1 LPLVDFCLLSPAV
14 DEQPYL
20 YTLGVA
26 SDAGASLIEGP
37 LDQSN
42 PLYSGKGQKHMK
54 LKRPNLKKVFATLT
68 FISLA
73 FAASLTYSLIGGH
86 STNAESANSLS
97 NISAAPA
104 ASSSA
109 ISAAAQA
116 VMPNTPV
123 FALNADNVISV
134 LVPGTTSF
142 VRLVRVTQANGNLIG
157 IDFRPGDGKN
167 TALYALAD
175 TGTIY
180 TINLTANGLG
190 NVTQV
195 SNMTT
200 RFPCGVQSLA
210 DFNPVVNAL
219 RLIGSNTFNYAV
231 VNSGGNLNAMAIQ
244 TSLTYGPNDVNRGRI
259 PEVSAGTYDNNVVG
273 AATTRFYAIDYDLDA
288 LLTIAAPVGGSSATA
303 GGVLQTLGPLVN
315 PSGQRINI
323 SSTGDIDIFT
333 TANGTNNLV
342 GVSGRTFFTI
352 NLAAF
357 NPAVTPG
364 GQTNIVTNGVTMPDD
379 GNLLI
384 DVAAAPLQYQAENA
398 TQGGGNRAD
407 TTNAGFI
414 GTGYANF
421 ADGVANGFTEF
432 QVNQNGTKTLIF
444 RYANG
449 SAANR
454 PCNVTVNGASVG
466 TVAFPPTGSFAT
478 FRTVTLPVNLGTG
491 GGFRA
496 LRITSTTAAGG
507 PDLDQVFVQ

>member
-1 LPLVDFCLLSPAV
+1 
-14 DEQPYL
+14 
-20 YTLGVA
+20 
-26 SDAGASLIEGP
+26 
-37 LDQSN
+37 
-42 PLYSGKGQKHMK
+42 MK

-73 FAASLTYSLIGGH
+73 FAASLTYSLMSGH
-86 STNAESANSLS
+86 STSAKSAYTPS
-97 NISAAPA
+97 NMSAAPA

-109 ISAAAQA
+109 ISAAAQITN
-116 VMPNTPV
+116 MPFTPV

-157 IDFRPGDGKN
+157 IDFRPADGKN

-200 RFPCGVQSLA
+200 RFPCGVQSLM

-244 TSLTYGPNDVNRGRI
+244 TSLTYGATDVNRGRI

-273 AATTRFYAIDYDLDA
+273 AATTRFYAIDYDLDT

-315 PSGQRINI
+315 PSGQRINV
-323 SSTGDIDIFT
+323 SSTADVDIYT

-357 NPAVTPG
+357 NPAVAPG
-364 GQTNIVTNGVTMPDD
+364 GQTNIVTNGVTMPDE

-398 TQGGGNRAD
+398 TLGGGNIPEA
-407 TTNAGFI
+407 TNAGFI
-414 GTGYANF
+414 GTGYVNF
-421 ADGVANGFTEF
+421 ADNVAGGTTSF

-449 SAANR
+449 SAVNR
-454 PCNVTVNGASVG
+454 PCNITVNGVSVG
-466 TVAFPPTGSFAT
+466 TVAFAPTGAFT
-478 FRTVTLPVNLGTG
+478 TYRTVTLPVNLGTG
-491 GGFRA
+491 GGFREV
-496 LRITSTTAAGG
+496 RVTSTTANGG
-507 PDLDQVFVQ
+507 PNLDQMFVTQ

>member
-1 LPLVDFCLLSPAV
+1 
-14 DEQPYL
+14 
-20 YTLGVA
+20 
-26 SDAGASLIEGP
+26 
-37 LDQSN
+37 
-42 PLYSGKGQKHMK
+42 
-54 LKRPNLKKVFATLT
+54 
-68 FISLA
+68 
-73 FAASLTYSLIGGH
+73 
-86 STNAESANSLS
+86 
-97 NISAAPA
+97 
-104 ASSSA
+104 
-109 ISAAAQA
+109 
-116 VMPNTPV
+116 
-123 FALNADNVISV
+123 
-134 LVPGTTSF
+134 VPGTTSF

-180 TINLTANGLG
+180 TINLTATGLG

-200 RFPCGVQSLA
+200 RFPSGVQSLM

-219 RLIGSNTFNYAV
+219 RLIGSDTLNYAV
-231 VNSGGNLNAMAIQ
+231 VNNAGNLNAMAIQ
-244 TSLTYGPNDVNRGRI
+244 TSLTYGATDVNRGRI
-259 PEVSAGTYDNNVVG
+259 PKVSAGTYDTNVVG
-273 AATTRFYAIDYDLDA
+273 AAATRFYFIDYDLDTFG
-288 LLTIAAPVGGSSATA
+288 TIAAPVGGSSATA

-315 PSGQRINI
+315 PTGQRINL
-323 SSTGDIDIFT
+323 SSTGDMDIYT

-352 NLAAF
+352 NLAAI
-357 NPAVTPG
+357 NPAVAPG
-364 GQTNIVTNGVTMPDD
+364 GQVNIVTNGITMPDD
-379 GNLLI
+379 GNNLI

-407 TTNAGFI
+407 ATNTGFI

-466 TVAFPPTGSFAT
+466 TVAFPPTGSFTT

-507 PDLDQVFVQ
+507 PDLDQLFLQ